1 MRGRRRQQGLEK
13 ENGVKRA
20 REKTRLKNMK
30 KRIRSDA
37 IILQKIVKQSI
48 NGDQQQQAKV
58 NYEH

>member
-30 KRIRSDA
+30 KRIRSNA

-48 NGDQQQQAKV
+48 NADQQQQAKV